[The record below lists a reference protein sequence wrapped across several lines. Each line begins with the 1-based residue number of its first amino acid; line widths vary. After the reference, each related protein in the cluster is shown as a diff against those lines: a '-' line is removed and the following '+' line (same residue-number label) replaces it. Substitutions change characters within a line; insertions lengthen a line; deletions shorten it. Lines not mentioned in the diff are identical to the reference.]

1 MSQGKQYFIFQKL
14 FFLLAKE
21 LCNYIFSSIYQDQG
35 EFDENWVENCEVS
48 QEFSEKNYRP
58 SPDGDYVLK
67 FVDPTNAVDMNQL
80 GKLRVDISGSLIPI
94 QSKKKLLI

>member
-1 MSQGKQYFIFQKL
+1 MFEPGKTIFIFL
-14 FFLLAKE
+14 NYFFVILVH
-21 LCNYIFSSIYQDQG
+21 FSSIYQDQG

-80 GKLRVDISGSLIPI
+80 AKLRVDISGSLIPI
-94 QSKKKLLI
+94 QSKKKILI

>member
-1 MSQGKQYFIFQKL
+1 MSQGKQYTYIFL
-14 FFLLAKE
+14 
-21 LCNYIFSSIYQDQG
+21 NYCFVILHFSSIYQDQG
-35 EFDENWVENCEVS
+35 EFDENWVENCEVT

-80 GKLRVDISGSLIPI
+80 AKLRVDISGSLIPI
-94 QSKKKLLI
+94 QSKKKILI